1 MRKPD
6 SSAESL
12 PDTGEDA
19 IASLS
24 LVYWGSSAFSMQLKG
39 VGREDNKSS

>member
-12 PDTGEDA
+12 PDAGEDDV
-19 IASLS
+19 ASLS
-24 LVYWGSSAFSMQLKG
+24 LIYWGSSAFSTQSNG
-39 VGREDNKSS
+39 VGREDNASS